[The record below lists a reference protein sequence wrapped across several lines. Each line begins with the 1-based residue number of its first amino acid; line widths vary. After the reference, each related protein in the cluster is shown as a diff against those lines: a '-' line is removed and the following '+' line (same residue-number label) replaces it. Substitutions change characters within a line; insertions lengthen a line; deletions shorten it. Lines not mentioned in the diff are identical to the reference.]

1 MFSWFSRNDKYIVF
15 VARTGFPNIECMCPM
30 YSHAIRSLAPS
41 SEGTVFSESF
51 LYHPI
56 KNQLI
61 IILAEV
67 QSASSSN
74 ACRDEDLTQFL
85 KIILRWNVLYG
96 PKICLLVADTTI
108 IFMGH
113 YYPE

>member
-1 MFSWFSRNDKYIVF
+1 MLIVFSWFSRNDKYIVF
-15 VARTGFPNIECMCPM
+15 VARTGFLNIECMSLR
-30 YSHAIRSLAPS
+30 YSHAIRSLTPS
-41 SEGTVFSESF
+41 MEGTVFSESF

-74 ACRDEDLTQFL
+74 ACRDEDLTSFS
-85 KIILRWNVLYG
+85 RLY
-96 PKICLLVADTTI
+96 
-108 IFMGH
+108 
-113 YYPE
+113 